1 MSLKTF
7 DPLSERVCRTELEMA
22 GNTKTYGVYAWIEGV
37 MAKIGE
43 VRGRDC
49 TIAFLAAKAKY
60 GRDDLWV
67 KNLMKVYAK
76 N

>member
-1 MSLKTF
+1 
-7 DPLSERVCRTELEMA
+7 MA

-49 TIAFLAAKAKY
+49 TIAFLSAKAKY